1 MTNPPISLN
10 ASARTNEHDYLAW
23 IEQPLPDVQKNEVA
37 LDSGSLAKFKEI
49 VTFASQYWGG
59 LSALVMVA
67 VFIVALILLVTNDA
81 LYTWAREYVIRT
93 DAALSAG
100 AWLSFG
106 KRILAVLAV
115 LAVVGLAYQVLL
127 RYTKIGAERIHAW
140 GLSFLV
146 LLLATINVKLG
157 VEFIEWSG
165 VFWEDV
171 KNKNVVAF
179 IPGLLWFAKLAFAS
193 ILVSIYRIFFSQLLQ
208 IRWRTWLTEQF
219 SERYF
224 SQNRFYHLEQIHGQ
238 DNPDQRIAEDLN
250 RLTDMAISLFFG
262 FYLALLSVYEYSK
275 AMLKLSGDLDT
286 TIFGRAV
293 HIPDYMFWAVIF
305 YTLIGSFAIHFIGRR
320 LVKINVLRERYNAD
334 FRYHLIRAREY
345 AEGISFLQGDAHHLR
360 GARHFFTIIRANW
373 YHYMHRIKAL
383 GFSQTIYA
391 QLGIIFP
398 VIVAVPR
405 YFSGQITF
413 GAIMQVLRAFG
424 ELREALSWFIDNY
437 GTWAELRG
445 SSTRIF
451 NLNHDLNRVDQ
462 LHAQSGLQVAVNNV
476 GGVALTHATLSRPQI
491 TDNGAFTQKSQ
502 VLDLDW
508 QISQGERWLVTG
520 ASGSGKSTILRAI
533 AALWP
538 FGQGHIDVPSK
549 GKMLFLPQ
557 RPYMPIGSLREA
569 LSYPDA
575 PTRYNDAAYE
585 TALEMAQL
593 PQLKNR
599 LDEHNN
605 WAWLLSGG
613 EQQRLS
619 FARLFLQRPQYV
631 FLDEATSALDE
642 ANEKA
647 LYQTMLS
654 FLPDITLVSVSHHPQ
669 LTQFHQ
675 KRLHLEAQSA
685 DAAGGFKPIQSVI

>member
-1 MTNPPISLN
+1 MTTTKKIHNALN
-10 ASARTNEHDYLAW
+10 TDDELAW
-23 IEQPLPDVQKNEVA
+23 IEQPLPDVRQNETA
-37 LDSGSLAKFKEI
+37 LDSGSLAKFKDI
-49 VTFASQYWGG
+49 LRFASQYWGG
-59 LSALVMVA
+59 VGALLIAML
-67 VFIVALILLVTNDA
+67 LILVLILVVTNDA
-81 LYTWAREYVIRT
+81 LYNWVREYVIRT

-100 AWLSFG
+100 AWASFA
-106 KRILAVLAV
+106 KRIFAVLAV
-115 LAVVGLAYQVLL
+115 LAAGVVMYQGLL

-146 LLLATINVKLG
+146 LLLATINVKIG
-157 VEFIEWSG
+157 VELIEWSG

-171 KNKNVVAF
+171 KNKNVAAF
-179 IPGLLWFAKLAFAS
+179 IPGLVWFAKLAFAG
-193 ILVSIYRIFFSQLLQ
+193 ILVGVYRIFFSQLLQ

-224 SQNRFYHLEQIHGQ
+224 SHNRFYHLEQIHGQ

-250 RLTDMAISLFFG
+250 RLTDMAIGLFFG
-262 FYLALLSVYEYSK
+262 FYLASLSVYEYSK

-286 TIFGRAV
+286 TVFGHAI
-293 HIPDYMFWAVIF
+293 HIPDYMFWAVIV
-305 YTLIGSFAIHFIGRR
+305 YTLIGSVAIHFIGRR

-391 QLGIIFP
+391 QVGIIFP

-424 ELREALSWFIDNY
+424 ELRESLSWFIDNY
-437 GTWAELRG
+437 STWAELRG

-451 NLNHDLNRVDQ
+451 NLDKDLNRVDQ
-462 LHAQSGLQVAVNNV
+462 LHAQSNLHVAVNNV
-476 GGVALTHATLSRPQI
+476 GGVALTHATLARPQK
-491 TDNGAFTQKSQ
+491 TEDGRLSELPQ
-502 VLDLDW
+502 VVDLDW
-508 QISQGERWLVTG
+508 QITQGERWLVTG
-520 ASGSGKSTILRAI
+520 ASGSGKSTILRAV
-533 AALWP
+533 AHLWP

-557 RPYMPIGSLREA
+557 KPYMPIGSLREA

-575 PTRYNDAAYE
+575 PERFNDAAYE

-593 PQLKNR
+593 SHLAGR

-605 WAWLLSGG
+605 WSWLLSGG

-642 ANEKA
+642 TNEKN

-654 FLPDITLVSVSHHPQ
+654 FLPEITLVSVSHHPQ

-675 KRLHLEAQSA
+675 KRLHLEE
-685 DAAGGFKPIQSVI
+685 DVAGGFKPIQSVI

>member
-1 MTNPPISLN
+1 MTTTKKIHNALN
-10 ASARTNEHDYLAW
+10 TDDELAW
-23 IEQPLPDVQKNEVA
+23 IEQPLPDVRQNETA
-37 LDSGSLAKFKEI
+37 LDSGSLAKFKDI
-49 VTFASQYWGG
+49 LRFASQYWGG
-59 LSALVMVA
+59 VGALLIAML
-67 VFIVALILLVTNDA
+67 LILVLILVVTNDA
-81 LYTWAREYVIRT
+81 LYNWVREYVIRT

-100 AWLSFG
+100 AWASFA
-106 KRILAVLAV
+106 KRIFAVLAA
-115 LAVVGLAYQVLL
+115 LAAVGAVYYGLL

-146 LLLATINVKLG
+146 LLLATINVKIG
-157 VEFIEWSG
+157 VELIEWSG

-171 KNKNVVAF
+171 KNKNVAAF
-179 IPGLLWFAKLAFAS
+179 IPGLVWFAKLAFAG
-193 ILVSIYRIFFSQLLQ
+193 ILVGVYRIFFSQLLQ

-224 SQNRFYHLEQIHGQ
+224 SHNRFYHLEQIHGQ

-250 RLTDMAISLFFG
+250 RLTDMAIGLFFG
-262 FYLALLSVYEYSK
+262 FYLASLSVYEYSK

-286 TIFGRAV
+286 TVFGHAI
-293 HIPDYMFWAVIF
+293 HIPDYMFWAVIV
-305 YTLIGSFAIHFIGRR
+305 YTLIGSVAIHFIGRR

-391 QLGIIFP
+391 QVGIIFP

-424 ELREALSWFIDNY
+424 ELRESLSWFIDNY
-437 GTWAELRG
+437 STWAELRG

-451 NLNHDLNRVDQ
+451 NLDKDLNRVDQ
-462 LHAQSGLQVAVNNV
+462 LHAQSNLHVAVNNV
-476 GGVALTHATLSRPQI
+476 GGVALTHATLARPQK
-491 TDNGAFTQKSQ
+491 TEDGRLSELPQ
-502 VLDLDW
+502 VVDLDW
-508 QISQGERWLVTG
+508 QITQGERWLVTG
-520 ASGSGKSTILRAI
+520 ASGSGKSTILRAV
-533 AALWP
+533 AHLWP

-557 RPYMPIGSLREA
+557 KPYMPIGSLREA

-575 PTRYNDAAYE
+575 PERFNEAAYE

-593 PQLKNR
+593 SHLKTR

-605 WAWLLSGG
+605 WSWLLSGG

-642 ANEKA
+642 ENEKT
-647 LYQTMLS
+647 LYQTMLA
-654 FLPDITLVSVSHHPQ
+654 FLPDMTLVSVSHHPQ
-669 LTQFHQ
+669 LTQFHH
-675 KRLHLEAQSA
+675 KRLHLEQ
-685 DAAGGFKPIQSVI
+685 DGAGSFKPIQSVI

>member
-1 MTNPPISLN
+1 MTTTKKIHNALN
-10 ASARTNEHDYLAW
+10 TDDELAW
-23 IEQPLPDVQKNEVA
+23 IEQPLPDVRQNETA
-37 LDSGSLAKFKEI
+37 LDSGSLAKFKDI
-49 VTFASQYWGG
+49 LRFASQYWGG
-59 LSALVMVA
+59 VGALLIAML
-67 VFIVALILLVTNDA
+67 LILVLILVVTNDA
-81 LYTWAREYVIRT
+81 LYNWVREYVIRT

-100 AWLSFG
+100 AWASFA
-106 KRILAVLAV
+106 KRIFAVLAV
-115 LAVVGLAYQVLL
+115 LAAGVVMYQGLL

-146 LLLATINVKLG
+146 LLLATINVKIG
-157 VEFIEWSG
+157 VELIEWSG

-171 KNKNVVAF
+171 KNKNVAAF
-179 IPGLLWFAKLAFAS
+179 IPGLVWFAKLAFAG
-193 ILVSIYRIFFSQLLQ
+193 ILVGVYRIFFSQLLQ

-224 SQNRFYHLEQIHGQ
+224 SHNRFYHLEQIHGQ

-250 RLTDMAISLFFG
+250 RLTDMAIGLFFG
-262 FYLALLSVYEYSK
+262 FYLASLSVYEYSK

-286 TIFGRAV
+286 TVFGHAI
-293 HIPDYMFWAVIF
+293 HIPDYMFWAVIV
-305 YTLIGSFAIHFIGRR
+305 YTLIGSVAIHFIGRR

-391 QLGIIFP
+391 QVGIIFP

-424 ELREALSWFIDNY
+424 ELRESLSWFIDNY
-437 GTWAELRG
+437 STWAELRG

-451 NLNHDLNRVDQ
+451 NLDKDLNRVDQ
-462 LHAQSGLQVAVNNV
+462 LHAQSNLHVAVNNV
-476 GGVALTHATLSRPQI
+476 GGVALTHATLARPQK
-491 TDNGAFTQKSQ
+491 TEDGRLSELPQ
-502 VLDLDW
+502 VVDLDW
-508 QISQGERWLVTG
+508 QITQGERWLVTG
-520 ASGSGKSTILRAI
+520 ASGSGKSTILRAV
-533 AALWP
+533 AHLWP

-557 RPYMPIGSLREA
+557 KPYMPIGSLREA

-575 PTRYNDAAYE
+575 PERFNEAAYE

-593 PQLKNR
+593 SHLAGR

-605 WAWLLSGG
+605 WSWLLSGG

-642 ANEKA
+642 ENEKT
-647 LYQTMLS
+647 LYQTMLA
-654 FLPDITLVSVSHHPQ
+654 FLPDMTLVSVSHHPQ
-669 LTQFHQ
+669 LTQFHH
-675 KRLHLEAQSA
+675 KRLHLEQ
-685 DAAGGFKPIQSVI
+685 DGAGSFKPIQSVI

>member
-1 MTNPPISLN
+1 MTTTKKIHNALN
-10 ASARTNEHDYLAW
+10 TDDELAW
-23 IEQPLPDVQKNEVA
+23 IEQPLPDVRQNETA
-37 LDSGSLAKFKEI
+37 LDSGSLAKFKDI
-49 VTFASQYWGG
+49 LRFASQYWGG
-59 LSALVMVA
+59 VGALLIAML
-67 VFIVALILLVTNDA
+67 LILVLILVVTNDA
-81 LYTWAREYVIRT
+81 LYNWVREYVIRT

-100 AWLSFG
+100 AWASFA
-106 KRILAVLAV
+106 KRIFAVLAV
-115 LAVVGLAYQVLL
+115 LAAGGVMYQGLL

-146 LLLATINVKLG
+146 LLLATINVKIG
-157 VEFIEWSG
+157 VELIEWSG

-171 KNKNVVAF
+171 KNKNVAAF
-179 IPGLLWFAKLAFAS
+179 IPGLVWFAKLAFAG
-193 ILVSIYRIFFSQLLQ
+193 ILVGVYRIFFSQLLQ

-224 SQNRFYHLEQIHGQ
+224 SHNRFYHLEQIHGQ

-250 RLTDMAISLFFG
+250 RLTDMAIGLFFG
-262 FYLALLSVYEYSK
+262 FYLASLSVYEYSK

-286 TIFGRAV
+286 TVFGHAI
-293 HIPDYMFWAVIF
+293 HIPDYMFWAVIV
-305 YTLIGSFAIHFIGRR
+305 YTLIGSVAIHFIGRR

-391 QLGIIFP
+391 QVGIIFP

-424 ELREALSWFIDNY
+424 ELRESLSWFIDNY
-437 GTWAELRG
+437 STWAELRG

-451 NLNHDLNRVDQ
+451 NLDKDLNRVDQ
-462 LHAQSGLQVAVNNV
+462 LHAQSNLHVAVNNV
-476 GGVALTHATLSRPQI
+476 GGVALTHATLARPQK
-491 TDNGAFTQKSQ
+491 TEDGRLSELPQ
-502 VLDLDW
+502 VVDLDW
-508 QISQGERWLVTG
+508 QITQGERWLVTG
-520 ASGSGKSTILRAI
+520 ASGSGKSTILRAV
-533 AALWP
+533 AHLWP

-557 RPYMPIGSLREA
+557 KPYMPIGSLREA

-575 PTRYNDAAYE
+575 PERFNEAAYE

-593 PQLKNR
+593 SHLKTR

-605 WAWLLSGG
+605 WSWLLSGG

-642 ANEKA
+642 ENEKT
-647 LYQTMLS
+647 LYQTMLA
-654 FLPDITLVSVSHHPQ
+654 FLPDMTLVSVSHHPQ
-669 LTQFHQ
+669 LTQFHH
-675 KRLHLEAQSA
+675 KRLHLEQ
-685 DAAGGFKPIQSVI
+685 DGAGSFKPIQSVI

>member
-1 MTNPPISLN
+1 MTTTKKIHNALN
-10 ASARTNEHDYLAW
+10 TDDELAW
-23 IEQPLPDVQKNEVA
+23 IEQPLPDVRQNETA
-37 LDSGSLAKFKEI
+37 LDSGSLAKFKDI
-49 VTFASQYWGG
+49 LRFASQYWGG
-59 LSALVMVA
+59 VGALLIAML
-67 VFIVALILLVTNDA
+67 LILVLILVVTNDA
-81 LYTWAREYVIRT
+81 LYNWVREYVIRT

-100 AWLSFG
+100 AWASFA
-106 KRILAVLAV
+106 KRIFAVLAA
-115 LAVVGLAYQVLL
+115 LAAIGAVYYGLL

-146 LLLATINVKLG
+146 LLLATINVKIG
-157 VEFIEWSG
+157 VELIEWSG

-171 KNKNVVAF
+171 KNKNVAAF
-179 IPGLLWFAKLAFAS
+179 IPGLFWFAKLAFAG
-193 ILVSIYRIFFSQLLQ
+193 ILVGVYRIFFSQLLQ

-224 SQNRFYHLEQIHGQ
+224 SHNRFYHLEQIHGQ

-250 RLTDMAISLFFG
+250 RLTDMAIGLFFG
-262 FYLALLSVYEYSK
+262 FYLASLSVYEYSK

-286 TIFGRAV
+286 TVFGHAI
-293 HIPDYMFWAVIF
+293 HIPDYMFWAVIV
-305 YTLIGSFAIHFIGRR
+305 YTLIGSVAIHFIGRR

-391 QLGIIFP
+391 QVGIIFP

-424 ELREALSWFIDNY
+424 ELRESLSWFIDNY
-437 GTWAELRG
+437 STWAELRG

-451 NLNHDLNRVDQ
+451 NLDKDLNRVDQ
-462 LHAQSGLQVAVNNV
+462 LHAQSNLHVAVNNV
-476 GGVALTHATLSRPQI
+476 GGVALTHATLARPQK
-491 TDNGAFTQKSQ
+491 TEDGRLSELPQ
-502 VLDLDW
+502 VVDLDW
-508 QISQGERWLVTG
+508 QITQGERWLVTG
-520 ASGSGKSTILRAI
+520 ASGSGKSTILRAV
-533 AALWP
+533 AHLWP

-557 RPYMPIGSLREA
+557 KPYMPIGSLREA

-575 PTRYNDAAYE
+575 PERFNEAAYE

-593 PQLKNR
+593 SHLKTR

-605 WAWLLSGG
+605 WSWLLSGG

-642 ANEKA
+642 ENEKT
-647 LYQTMLS
+647 LYQTMLA
-654 FLPDITLVSVSHHPQ
+654 FLPDMTLVSVSHHPQ
-669 LTQFHQ
+669 LTQFHH
-675 KRLHLEAQSA
+675 KRLHLEQ
-685 DAAGGFKPIQSVI
+685 DGAGSFKPIQSVI

>member
-1 MTNPPISLN
+1 MTTTKKTHSALN
-10 ASARTNEHDYLAW
+10 TDDELAW
-23 IEQPLPDVQKNEVA
+23 IEQPLPDVRQNETA
-37 LDSGSLAKFKEI
+37 LDSGSLAKFKDI
-49 VTFASQYWGG
+49 LRFASQYWGG
-59 LSALVMVA
+59 VGALLIAML
-67 VFIVALILLVTNDA
+67 LILVLILVVTNDA
-81 LYTWAREYVIRT
+81 LYNWVREYVIRT

-100 AWLSFG
+100 AWASFA
-106 KRILAVLAV
+106 KRIFAVLAA
-115 LAVVGLAYQVLL
+115 LAAIGAVYYGLL

-146 LLLATINVKLG
+146 LLLATINVKIG
-157 VEFIEWSG
+157 VELIEWSG

-171 KNKNVVAF
+171 KNKNVAAF
-179 IPGLLWFAKLAFAS
+179 IPGLVWFAKLAFAG
-193 ILVSIYRIFFSQLLQ
+193 ILVGVYRIFFSQLLQ

-224 SQNRFYHLEQIHGQ
+224 SHNRFYHLEQIHGQ

-250 RLTDMAISLFFG
+250 RLTDMAIGLFFG
-262 FYLALLSVYEYSK
+262 FYLASLSVYEYSK

-286 TIFGRAV
+286 TVFGHAI
-293 HIPDYMFWAVIF
+293 HIPDYMFWAVIV
-305 YTLIGSFAIHFIGRR
+305 YTLIGSVAIHFIGRR

-391 QLGIIFP
+391 QVGIIFP

-424 ELREALSWFIDNY
+424 ELRESLSWFIDNY
-437 GTWAELRG
+437 STWAELRG

-451 NLNHDLNRVDQ
+451 NLDKDLNRVDQ
-462 LHAQSGLQVAVNNV
+462 LHAQSNLHVAVNNV
-476 GGVALTHATLSRPQI
+476 GGVALTHATLARPQK
-491 TDNGAFTQKSQ
+491 TEDGRLSELPQ
-502 VLDLDW
+502 VVDLDW
-508 QISQGERWLVTG
+508 QITQGERWLVTG
-520 ASGSGKSTILRAI
+520 ASGSGKSTILRAV
-533 AALWP
+533 AHLWP

-557 RPYMPIGSLREA
+557 KPYMPIGSLREA

-575 PTRYNDAAYE
+575 PERFNDAAYE

-593 PQLKNR
+593 SHLAGR

-605 WAWLLSGG
+605 WSWLLSGG

-642 ANEKA
+642 ENEKT
-647 LYQTMLS
+647 LYQTMLA
-654 FLPDITLVSVSHHPQ
+654 FLPDMTLVSVSHHPQ
-669 LTQFHQ
+669 LTQFHH
-675 KRLHLEAQSA
+675 KRLHLEQ
-685 DAAGGFKPIQSVI
+685 DGAGSFKPIQSVI

>member
-1 MTNPPISLN
+1 MTTTKKIHNALN
-10 ASARTNEHDYLAW
+10 TDDELAW
-23 IEQPLPDVQKNEVA
+23 IEQPLPDVRQNETA
-37 LDSGSLAKFKEI
+37 LDSGSLAKFKDI
-49 VTFASQYWGG
+49 LRFASQYWGG
-59 LSALVMVA
+59 VGALLIAML
-67 VFIVALILLVTNDA
+67 LILVLILVVTNDA
-81 LYTWAREYVIRT
+81 LYNWVREYVIRT

-100 AWLSFG
+100 AWASFA
-106 KRILAVLAV
+106 KRIFAVLAV
-115 LAVVGLAYQVLL
+115 LAAGVVMYQGLL

-146 LLLATINVKLG
+146 LLLATINVKIG
-157 VEFIEWSG
+157 VELIEWSG

-171 KNKNVVAF
+171 KNKNVAAF
-179 IPGLLWFAKLAFAS
+179 IPGLVWFAKLAFAG
-193 ILVSIYRIFFSQLLQ
+193 ILVGVYRIFFSQLLQ

-224 SQNRFYHLEQIHGQ
+224 SHNRFYHLEQIHGQ

-250 RLTDMAISLFFG
+250 RLTDMAIGLFFG
-262 FYLALLSVYEYSK
+262 FYLASLSVYEYSK
-275 AMLKLSGDLDT
+275 AMLKLYGDLDT
-286 TIFGRAV
+286 TVFGHAI
-293 HIPDYMFWAVIF
+293 HIPDYMFWAVIV
-305 YTLIGSFAIHFIGRR
+305 YTLIGSVAIHFIGRR

-391 QLGIIFP
+391 QVGIIFP

-424 ELREALSWFIDNY
+424 ELRESLSWFIDNY
-437 GTWAELRG
+437 STWAELRG

-451 NLNHDLNRVDQ
+451 NLDKDLNRVDQ
-462 LHAQSGLQVAVNNV
+462 LHAQSNLHVAVNNV
-476 GGVALTHATLSRPQI
+476 GGVALTHATLARPQK
-491 TDNGAFTQKSQ
+491 TEDGRLSELPQ
-502 VLDLDW
+502 VVDLDW
-508 QISQGERWLVTG
+508 QITQGERWLVTG
-520 ASGSGKSTILRAI
+520 ASGSGKSTILRAV
-533 AALWP
+533 AHLWP

-557 RPYMPIGSLREA
+557 KPYMPIGSLREA

-575 PTRYNDAAYE
+575 PERFNEAAYE

-593 PQLKNR
+593 SHLKTR

-605 WAWLLSGG
+605 WSWLLSGG

-642 ANEKA
+642 ENEKT
-647 LYQTMLS
+647 LYQTMLA
-654 FLPDITLVSVSHHPQ
+654 FLPDMTLVSVSHHPQ
-669 LTQFHQ
+669 LTQFHH
-675 KRLHLEAQSA
+675 KRLHLEQ
-685 DAAGGFKPIQSVI
+685 DGAGSFKPIQSVI

>member
-1 MTNPPISLN
+1 MTTTKKIHNALN
-10 ASARTNEHDYLAW
+10 TDDELAW
-23 IEQPLPDVQKNEVA
+23 IEQPLPDVRQNETA
-37 LDSGSLAKFKEI
+37 LDSGSLAKFKDI
-49 VTFASQYWGG
+49 LRFASQYWGG
-59 LSALVMVA
+59 VGALLIAML
-67 VFIVALILLVTNDA
+67 LILVLILVVTNDA
-81 LYTWAREYVIRT
+81 LYNWVREYVIRT

-100 AWLSFG
+100 AWASFA
-106 KRILAVLAV
+106 KRIFAVLAV
-115 LAVVGLAYQVLL
+115 LAAGVVMYQGLL

-146 LLLATINVKLG
+146 LLLATINVKIG
-157 VEFIEWSG
+157 VELIEWSG

-171 KNKNVVAF
+171 KNKNVAAF
-179 IPGLLWFAKLAFAS
+179 IPGLVWFAKLAFAG
-193 ILVSIYRIFFSQLLQ
+193 ILVGVYRIFFSQLLQ

-224 SQNRFYHLEQIHGQ
+224 SHNRFYHLEQIHGQ

-250 RLTDMAISLFFG
+250 RLTDMAIGLFFG
-262 FYLALLSVYEYSK
+262 FYLASLSVYEYSK

-286 TIFGRAV
+286 TVFGHAI
-293 HIPDYMFWAVIF
+293 HIPDYMFWAVIV
-305 YTLIGSFAIHFIGRR
+305 YTLIGSVAIHFIGRR

-391 QLGIIFP
+391 QVGIIFP

-424 ELREALSWFIDNY
+424 ELRESLSWFIDNY
-437 GTWAELRG
+437 STWAELRG

-451 NLNHDLNRVDQ
+451 NLDKDLNRVDQ
-462 LHAQSGLQVAVNNV
+462 LHAQSNLHVAVNNV
-476 GGVALTHATLSRPQI
+476 GGVALSHATLARPQK
-491 TDNGAFTQKSQ
+491 TEDGRLSELPQ
-502 VLDLDW
+502 VVDLDW
-508 QISQGERWLVTG
+508 QITQGERWLVTG
-520 ASGSGKSTILRAI
+520 ASGSGKSTILRAV
-533 AALWP
+533 AHLWP

-557 RPYMPIGSLREA
+557 KPYMPIGSLREA

-575 PTRYNDAAYE
+575 PERFNEAAYE

-593 PQLKNR
+593 SHLKTR

-605 WAWLLSGG
+605 WSWLLSGG

-642 ANEKA
+642 ENEKT
-647 LYQTMLS
+647 LYQTMLA
-654 FLPDITLVSVSHHPQ
+654 FLPDMTLVSVSHHPQ
-669 LTQFHQ
+669 LTQFHH
-675 KRLHLEAQSA
+675 KRLHLEQ
-685 DAAGGFKPIQSVI
+685 DGAGSFKPIQSVI

>member
-1 MTNPPISLN
+1 MTTNSIPPTSSKN
-10 ASARTNEHDYLAW
+10 YEHDHLAW
-23 IEQPLPDVQKNEVA
+23 IDQPLPDVRQNEVA
-37 LDSGSLAKFKEI
+37 LDSGSLAKFKDI
-49 VTFASQYWGG
+49 ITFASQYWGG
-59 LSALVMVA
+59 LAAVVVAA
-67 VFIVALILLVTNDA
+67 VFIIALILVVTNDGV
-81 LYTWAREYVIRT
+81 YNWARAYVIAT

-100 AWLSFG
+100 AWGSFA
-106 KRILAVLAV
+106 KRIFAVFAVLAV
-115 LAVVGLAYQVLL
+115 AGAVYYGLL
-127 RYTKIGAERIHAW
+127 RDTKIGAERIHAW

-146 LLLATINVKLG
+146 LLLATINVKIG
-157 VEFIEWSG
+157 VELIEWSG

-171 KNKNVVAF
+171 KNKNVAAF
-179 IPGLLWFAKLAFAS
+179 IPGLIWFAKLAFTS
-193 ILVSIYRIFFSQLLQ
+193 ILVSVYRIFFSQLLQ

-250 RLTDMAISLFFG
+250 RLTDMAIGLFFG

-286 TIFGRAV
+286 TVLGHAI
-293 HIPDYMFWAVIF
+293 HIPDYMFWTVVF
-305 YTLIGSFAIHFIGRR
+305 YTIIGSVAIHFIGRR

-391 QLGIIFP
+391 QIGIIFP

-405 YFSGQITF
+405 YFAGQITF

-424 ELREALSWFIDNY
+424 ELRDALSWFIDNY
-437 GTWAELRG
+437 STWAELRG

-451 NLNHDLNRVDQ
+451 NLDHDLARVDQ
-462 LHAQSGLQVAVNNV
+462 LHAQSNLHVAVNNV
-476 GGVALTHATLSRPQI
+476 GGVALTHATLARPQKL
-491 TDNGAFTQKSQ
+491 DNGTITQQPQ
-502 VLDLDW
+502 VVDLDW
-508 QISQGERWLVTG
+508 QITQGERWLVTG

-575 PTRYNDAAYE
+575 PDRFNDAAYE

-642 ANEKA
+642 TNEKN

-675 KRLHLEAQSA
+675 KRLHLEE
-685 DAAGGFKPIQSVI
+685 DVAGGFKPIQSVI

>member
-1 MTNPPISLN
+1 MNTDG
-10 ASARTNEHDYLAW
+10 ELAW
-23 IEQPLPDVQKNEVA
+23 IEQPLPDVRQNETA
-37 LDSGSLAKFKEI
+37 LDSGSLAKFKDI
-49 VTFASQYWGG
+49 LRFASQYWGG
-59 LSALVMVA
+59 VGALLIAML
-67 VFIVALILLVTNDA
+67 LILVLILVVTNDA
-81 LYTWAREYVIRT
+81 LYNWVREYVIRT

-100 AWLSFG
+100 AWASFA
-106 KRILAVLAV
+106 KRIFAVLAV
-115 LAVVGLAYQVLL
+115 LAAGVVMYQGLL

-146 LLLATINVKLG
+146 LLLATINVKIG
-157 VEFIEWSG
+157 VELIEWSG

-171 KNKNVVAF
+171 KNKNVAAF
-179 IPGLLWFAKLAFAS
+179 IPGLVWFAKLAFAG
-193 ILVSIYRIFFSQLLQ
+193 ILVGVYRIFFSQLLQ

-224 SQNRFYHLEQIHGQ
+224 SHNRFYHLEQIHGQ

-250 RLTDMAISLFFG
+250 RLTDMAIGLFFG
-262 FYLALLSVYEYSK
+262 FYLASLSVYEYSK

-286 TIFGRAV
+286 TVFGHAI
-293 HIPDYMFWAVIF
+293 HIPDYMFWAVIV
-305 YTLIGSFAIHFIGRR
+305 YTLIGSVAIHFIGRR

-391 QLGIIFP
+391 QVGIIFP

-424 ELREALSWFIDNY
+424 ELRESLSWFIDNY
-437 GTWAELRG
+437 STWAELRG

-451 NLNHDLNRVDQ
+451 NLDKDLNRVDQ
-462 LHAQSGLQVAVNNV
+462 LHAQSNLHVAVNNV
-476 GGVALTHATLSRPQI
+476 CGVALTHATLARPQK
-491 TDNGAFTQKSQ
+491 TEDGRLSELPQ
-502 VLDLDW
+502 VVDLDW
-508 QISQGERWLVTG
+508 QITQGERWLVTG
-520 ASGSGKSTILRAI
+520 ASGSGKSTILRAV
-533 AALWP
+533 AHLWP

-557 RPYMPIGSLREA
+557 KPYMPIGSLREA

-575 PTRYNDAAYE
+575 PERFNEAAYE

-593 PQLKNR
+593 SHLKTR

-605 WAWLLSGG
+605 WSWLLSGG

-642 ANEKA
+642 ENEKT
-647 LYQTMLS
+647 LYQTMLA
-654 FLPDITLVSVSHHPQ
+654 FLPDMTLVSVSHHPQ
-669 LTQFHQ
+669 LTQFHH
-675 KRLHLEAQSA
+675 KRLHLEQ
-685 DAAGGFKPIQSVI
+685 DGAGSFKPIQSVI

>member
-1 MTNPPISLN
+1 MTTTKKIHNALN
-10 ASARTNEHDYLAW
+10 TDDELAW
-23 IEQPLPDVQKNEVA
+23 IEQPLPDVRQNETA
-37 LDSGSLAKFKEI
+37 LDSASLAKFKDI
-49 VTFASQYWGG
+49 VRFASQYWGG
-59 LSALVMVA
+59 VGALLIA
-67 VFIVALILLVTNDA
+67 TLLILALILLVTNDA
-81 LYTWAREYVIRT
+81 VYNWARTYVIAT

-100 AWLSFG
+100 AWGSFA
-106 KRILAVLAV
+106 KRIFAVLAA
-115 LAVVGLAYQVLL
+115 LAAIGAVYYGLL

-146 LLLATINVKLG
+146 LLLATINVKIG
-157 VEFIEWSG
+157 VELIEWSG

-171 KNKNVVAF
+171 KNKNVAAF
-179 IPGLLWFAKLAFAS
+179 IPGLIWFAKLAFAG
-193 ILVSIYRIFFSQLLQ
+193 ILVGVYRIFFSQLLQ

-250 RLTDMAISLFFG
+250 RLTDMAIGLFFG
-262 FYLALLSVYEYSK
+262 FYLASLSVYEYSK

-286 TIFGRAV
+286 TVFGHAI
-293 HIPDYMFWAVIF
+293 HIPDYMFWAVIV
-305 YTLIGSFAIHFIGRR
+305 YTIIGSVAIHFIGRR

-373 YHYMHRIKAL
+373 YHYMYRIKAL
-383 GFSQTIYA
+383 GFSQNIYG
-391 QLGIIFP
+391 QIGIIFP

-437 GTWAELRG
+437 STWAELRG

-451 NLNHDLNRVDQ
+451 NLDKDLNRVDQ
-462 LHAQSGLQVAVNNV
+462 LHAQSNLHVAVNNV
-476 GGVALTHATLSRPQI
+476 GGVALTHATLARPQK
-491 TDNGAFTQKSQ
+491 TEDGRLSELPQ
-502 VLDLDW
+502 VVDLDW
-508 QISQGERWLVTG
+508 QITQGERWLVTG
-520 ASGSGKSTILRAI
+520 ASGSGKSTILRAV
-533 AALWP
+533 AHLWP

-557 RPYMPIGSLREA
+557 KPYMPIGSLREA

-575 PTRYNDAAYE
+575 PERFNDAAYE

-593 PQLKNR
+593 SHLAGR

-605 WAWLLSGG
+605 WSWLLSGG

-642 ANEKA
+642 ENEKT
-647 LYQTMLS
+647 LYQTMLA
-654 FLPDITLVSVSHHPQ
+654 FLPDMTLVSVSHHPQ
-669 LTQFHQ
+669 LTQFHH
-675 KRLHLEAQSA
+675 KRLHLEQ
-685 DAAGGFKPIQSVI
+685 DGAGSFKPIQSVI

>member
-1 MTNPPISLN
+1 MTTTKKIHNALN
-10 ASARTNEHDYLAW
+10 TDDELAW
-23 IEQPLPDVQKNEVA
+23 IEQPLPDVRQNETA
-37 LDSGSLAKFKEI
+37 LDSGSLAKFKDI
-49 VTFASQYWGG
+49 LRFASQYWGG
-59 LSALVMVA
+59 VGALLIAML
-67 VFIVALILLVTNDA
+67 LILVLILVVTNDA
-81 LYTWAREYVIRT
+81 LYNWVREYVIRT

-100 AWLSFG
+100 AWASFA
-106 KRILAVLAV
+106 KRIFAVLAV
-115 LAVVGLAYQVLL
+115 LAAGVVMYQGLL

-146 LLLATINVKLG
+146 LLLATINVKIG
-157 VEFIEWSG
+157 VELIEWSG

-171 KNKNVVAF
+171 KNKNVAAF
-179 IPGLLWFAKLAFAS
+179 IPGLVWFAKLAFAG
-193 ILVSIYRIFFSQLLQ
+193 ILVGVYRIFFSQLLQ

-224 SQNRFYHLEQIHGQ
+224 SHNRFYHLEQIHGQ

-250 RLTDMAISLFFG
+250 RLTDMAIGLFFG
-262 FYLALLSVYEYSK
+262 FYLASLSVYEYSK

-286 TIFGRAV
+286 TVFGHAI
-293 HIPDYMFWAVIF
+293 HIPDYMFWAVIV
-305 YTLIGSFAIHFIGRR
+305 YTLIGSVAIHFIGRR

-391 QLGIIFP
+391 QVGIIFP

-424 ELREALSWFIDNY
+424 ELRESLSWFIDNY
-437 GTWAELRG
+437 STWAELRG

-451 NLNHDLNRVDQ
+451 NLDKDLNRVDQ
-462 LHAQSGLQVAVNNV
+462 LHAQSNLHVAVNNV
-476 GGVALTHATLSRPQI
+476 GGVALTHATLARPQK
-491 TDNGAFTQKSQ
+491 TEDGRLSELPQ
-502 VLDLDW
+502 VVDLDW
-508 QISQGERWLVTG
+508 QITQGERWLVTG
-520 ASGSGKSTILRAI
+520 ASGSGKSTILRAV
-533 AALWP
+533 AHLWP

-557 RPYMPIGSLREA
+557 KPYMPIGSLREA

-575 PTRYNDAAYE
+575 PERFNDAAYE

-593 PQLKNR
+593 SHLKTR

-605 WAWLLSGG
+605 WSWLLSGG

-642 ANEKA
+642 ENEKT
-647 LYQTMLS
+647 LYQTMLA
-654 FLPDITLVSVSHHPQ
+654 FLPDMTLVSVSHHPQ
-669 LTQFHQ
+669 LTQFHH
-675 KRLHLEAQSA
+675 KRLHLEQ
-685 DAAGGFKPIQSVI
+685 DGAGSFKPIQSVI

>member
-1 MTNPPISLN
+1 MTTTKKIHNALN
-10 ASARTNEHDYLAW
+10 TDDELAW
-23 IEQPLPDVQKNEVA
+23 IEQPLPDVRQNETA
-37 LDSGSLAKFKEI
+37 LDSGSLAKFKDI
-49 VTFASQYWGG
+49 LRFASQYWGG
-59 LSALVMVA
+59 VGALLIAML
-67 VFIVALILLVTNDA
+67 LILVLILVVTNDA
-81 LYTWAREYVIRT
+81 LYNWVREYVIRT

-100 AWLSFG
+100 AWASFA
-106 KRILAVLAV
+106 KRIFAVLAV
-115 LAVVGLAYQVLL
+115 LAAGVVMYQGLL

-146 LLLATINVKLG
+146 LLLATINVKIG
-157 VEFIEWSG
+157 VELIEWSG

-171 KNKNVVAF
+171 KNKNVAAF
-179 IPGLLWFAKLAFAS
+179 IPGLVWFAKLAFAG
-193 ILVSIYRIFFSQLLQ
+193 ILVGVYRIFFSQLLQ

-224 SQNRFYHLEQIHGQ
+224 SHNRFYHLEQIHGQ

-250 RLTDMAISLFFG
+250 RLTDMAIGLFFG
-262 FYLALLSVYEYSK
+262 FYLASLSVYEYSK

-286 TIFGRAV
+286 TVFGHAI
-293 HIPDYMFWAVIF
+293 HIPDYMFWAVIV
-305 YTLIGSFAIHFIGRR
+305 YTLFGSVAIHFIGRR

-391 QLGIIFP
+391 QVGIIFP

-424 ELREALSWFIDNY
+424 ELRESLSWFIDNY
-437 GTWAELRG
+437 STWAELRG

-451 NLNHDLNRVDQ
+451 NLDKDLNRVDQ
-462 LHAQSGLQVAVNNV
+462 LHAQSNLHVAVNNV
-476 GGVALTHATLSRPQI
+476 GGVALTHATLARPQK
-491 TDNGAFTQKSQ
+491 TEDGRLSELPQ
-502 VLDLDW
+502 VVDLDW
-508 QISQGERWLVTG
+508 QITQGERWLVTG
-520 ASGSGKSTILRAI
+520 ASGSGKSTILRAV
-533 AALWP
+533 AHLWP

-557 RPYMPIGSLREA
+557 KPYMPIGSLREA

-575 PTRYNDAAYE
+575 PERFNEAAYE

-593 PQLKNR
+593 SHLKTR

-605 WAWLLSGG
+605 WSWLLSGG

-642 ANEKA
+642 ENEKT
-647 LYQTMLS
+647 LYQTMLA
-654 FLPDITLVSVSHHPQ
+654 FLPDMTLVSVSHHPQ
-669 LTQFHQ
+669 LTQFHH
-675 KRLHLEAQSA
+675 KRLHLEQ
-685 DAAGGFKPIQSVI
+685 DGAGSFKPIQSVI

>member
-1 MTNPPISLN
+1 MTTTKKIHNALN
-10 ASARTNEHDYLAW
+10 TDDELAW
-23 IEQPLPDVQKNEVA
+23 IEQPLPDVRQNETA
-37 LDSGSLAKFKEI
+37 LDSGSLAKFKDI
-49 VTFASQYWGG
+49 LRFASQYWGG
-59 LSALVMVA
+59 VGALLIAML
-67 VFIVALILLVTNDA
+67 LILVLILVVTNDA
-81 LYTWAREYVIRT
+81 LYNWVREYVIRT

-100 AWLSFG
+100 AWASFA
-106 KRILAVLAV
+106 KRIFAVLAV
-115 LAVVGLAYQVLL
+115 LAAGVVMYQGLL

-146 LLLATINVKLG
+146 LLLATINVKIG
-157 VEFIEWSG
+157 VELIEWSG

-171 KNKNVVAF
+171 KNKNVAAF
-179 IPGLLWFAKLAFAS
+179 IPGLVWFAKLAFAG
-193 ILVSIYRIFFSQLLQ
+193 ILVGVYRIFFSQLLQ

-224 SQNRFYHLEQIHGQ
+224 SHNRFYHLEQIHGQ

-250 RLTDMAISLFFG
+250 RLTDMAIGLFFG
-262 FYLALLSVYEYSK
+262 FYLASLSVYEYSK

-286 TIFGRAV
+286 TVFGHAI
-293 HIPDYMFWAVIF
+293 HIPDYMFWAVIV
-305 YTLIGSFAIHFIGRR
+305 YTLIGSVAIHFIGRR

-383 GFSQTIYA
+383 GFSQNIYG
-391 QLGIIFP
+391 QIGIIFP

-424 ELREALSWFIDNY
+424 ELRESLSWFIDNY
-437 GTWAELRG
+437 STWAELRG

-451 NLNHDLNRVDQ
+451 NLDKDLNRVDQ
-462 LHAQSGLQVAVNNV
+462 LHAQSNLHVAVNNV
-476 GGVALTHATLSRPQI
+476 GGVALTHATLARPQK
-491 TDNGAFTQKSQ
+491 TEDGRLSELPQ
-502 VLDLDW
+502 VVDLDW
-508 QISQGERWLVTG
+508 QITQGERWLVTG
-520 ASGSGKSTILRAI
+520 ASGSGKSTILRAV
-533 AALWP
+533 AHLWP

-557 RPYMPIGSLREA
+557 KPYMPIGSLREA

-575 PTRYNDAAYE
+575 PERFNEAAYE

-593 PQLKNR
+593 SHLKTR

-605 WAWLLSGG
+605 WSWLLSGG

-642 ANEKA
+642 ENEKT
-647 LYQTMLS
+647 LYQTMLA
-654 FLPDITLVSVSHHPQ
+654 FLPDMTLVSVSHHPQ
-669 LTQFHQ
+669 LTQFHH
-675 KRLHLEAQSA
+675 KRLHLEQ
-685 DAAGGFKPIQSVI
+685 DGAGSFKPIQSVI

>member
-1 MTNPPISLN
+1 MTTTKKIHNALN
-10 ASARTNEHDYLAW
+10 TDDELAW
-23 IEQPLPDVQKNEVA
+23 IEQPLPDVRQNETA
-37 LDSGSLAKFKEI
+37 LDSGSLAKFKDI
-49 VTFASQYWGG
+49 LRFASQYWGG
-59 LSALVMVA
+59 VGALLIAML
-67 VFIVALILLVTNDA
+67 LILVLILVVTNDA
-81 LYTWAREYVIRT
+81 LYNWVREYVIRT

-100 AWLSFG
+100 AWASFA
-106 KRILAVLAV
+106 KRIFAVLAV
-115 LAVVGLAYQVLL
+115 LAAGVVMYQGLL

-146 LLLATINVKLG
+146 LLLATINVKIG
-157 VEFIEWSG
+157 VELIEWSG

-171 KNKNVVAF
+171 KNKNVAAF
-179 IPGLLWFAKLAFAS
+179 IPGLIWFAKLAFAG
-193 ILVSIYRIFFSQLLQ
+193 ILVGVYRIFFSQLLQ

-250 RLTDMAISLFFG
+250 RLTDMAIGLFFG
-262 FYLALLSVYEYSK
+262 FYLASLSVYEYSK

-286 TIFGRAV
+286 TVFGHAI
-293 HIPDYMFWAVIF
+293 HIPDYMFWAVIV
-305 YTLIGSFAIHFIGRR
+305 YTLIGSVAIHFIGRR

-391 QLGIIFP
+391 QVGIIFP

-424 ELREALSWFIDNY
+424 ELRESLSWFIDNY
-437 GTWAELRG
+437 STWAELRG

-451 NLNHDLNRVDQ
+451 NLDKDLNRVDQ
-462 LHAQSGLQVAVNNV
+462 LHAQSNLHVAVNNV
-476 GGVALTHATLSRPQI
+476 GGVALTHATLARPQK
-491 TDNGAFTQKSQ
+491 TEDGRLSELPQ
-502 VLDLDW
+502 VVDLDW
-508 QISQGERWLVTG
+508 QITQGERWLVTG
-520 ASGSGKSTILRAI
+520 ASGSGKSTILRAV
-533 AALWP
+533 AHLWP

-557 RPYMPIGSLREA
+557 KPYMPIGSLREA

-575 PTRYNDAAYE
+575 PERFNDAAYE

-593 PQLKNR
+593 SHLAGR

-605 WAWLLSGG
+605 WSWLLSGG

-642 ANEKA
+642 ENEKT
-647 LYQTMLS
+647 LYQTMLA
-654 FLPDITLVSVSHHPQ
+654 FLPDMTLVSVSHHPQ
-669 LTQFHQ
+669 LTQFHH
-675 KRLHLEAQSA
+675 KRLHLEQ
-685 DAAGGFKPIQSVI
+685 DGAGSFKPIQSVI

>member
-1 MTNPPISLN
+1 MTTTKKIHNALN
-10 ASARTNEHDYLAW
+10 TDDELAW
-23 IEQPLPDVQKNEVA
+23 IEQPLPDVRQNETA
-37 LDSGSLAKFKEI
+37 LDSGSLAKFKDI
-49 VTFASQYWGG
+49 LRFASQYWGG
-59 LSALVMVA
+59 VGALLIAML
-67 VFIVALILLVTNDA
+67 LILVLILVVTNDA
-81 LYTWAREYVIRT
+81 LYNWVREYVIRT

-100 AWLSFG
+100 AWASFA
-106 KRILAVLAV
+106 KRIFAVLAV
-115 LAVVGLAYQVLL
+115 LAAGVVMYQGLL

-146 LLLATINVKLG
+146 LLLATINVKIG
-157 VEFIEWSG
+157 VELIEWSG

-171 KNKNVVAF
+171 KNKNVAAF
-179 IPGLLWFAKLAFAS
+179 IPGLVWFAKLAFAG
-193 ILVSIYRIFFSQLLQ
+193 ILVGVYRIFFSQLLQ

-224 SQNRFYHLEQIHGQ
+224 SHNRFYHLEQIHGQ

-250 RLTDMAISLFFG
+250 RLTDMAIGLFFG
-262 FYLALLSVYEYSK
+262 FYLASLSVYEYSK

-286 TIFGRAV
+286 TVFGNAI
-293 HIPDYMFWAVIF
+293 HIPDYMFWAVIV
-305 YTLIGSFAIHFIGRR
+305 YTLIGSVAIHFIGRR

-391 QLGIIFP
+391 QVGIIFP

-424 ELREALSWFIDNY
+424 ELRESLSWFIDNY
-437 GTWAELRG
+437 STWAELRG

-451 NLNHDLNRVDQ
+451 NLDKDLNRVDQ
-462 LHAQSGLQVAVNNV
+462 LHAQSNLHVAVNNV
-476 GGVALTHATLSRPQI
+476 GGVALTHATLARPQK
-491 TDNGAFTQKSQ
+491 TEDGRLSELPQ
-502 VLDLDW
+502 VVDLDW
-508 QISQGERWLVTG
+508 QITQGERWLVTG
-520 ASGSGKSTILRAI
+520 ASGSGKSTILRAV
-533 AALWP
+533 AHLWP

-557 RPYMPIGSLREA
+557 KPYMPIGSLREA

-575 PTRYNDAAYE
+575 PERFNEAAYE

-593 PQLKNR
+593 SHLKTR

-605 WAWLLSGG
+605 WSWLLSGG

-642 ANEKA
+642 ENEKT
-647 LYQTMLS
+647 LYQTMLA
-654 FLPDITLVSVSHHPQ
+654 FLPDMTLVSVSHHPQ
-669 LTQFHQ
+669 LTQFHH
-675 KRLHLEAQSA
+675 KRLHLEQ
-685 DAAGGFKPIQSVI
+685 DGAGSFKPIQSVI

>member
-1 MTNPPISLN
+1 MTTTKKIHNALN
-10 ASARTNEHDYLAW
+10 TDDELAW
-23 IEQPLPDVQKNEVA
+23 IEQPLPDVRQNETA
-37 LDSGSLAKFKEI
+37 LDSGSLAKFKDI
-49 VTFASQYWGG
+49 LRFASQYWGG
-59 LSALVMVA
+59 VGALLIAML
-67 VFIVALILLVTNDA
+67 LILVLILVVTNDA
-81 LYTWAREYVIRT
+81 LYNWVREYVIRT

-100 AWLSFG
+100 AWASFA
-106 KRILAVLAV
+106 KRIFAVLAA
-115 LAVVGLAYQVLL
+115 LAAIGAVYYGLL

-146 LLLATINVKLG
+146 LLLATINVKIG
-157 VEFIEWSG
+157 VELIEWSG

-171 KNKNVVAF
+171 KNKNVAAF
-179 IPGLLWFAKLAFAS
+179 IPGLFWFAKLAFAG
-193 ILVSIYRIFFSQLLQ
+193 ILVGVYRIFFSQLLQ

-224 SQNRFYHLEQIHGQ
+224 SHNRFYHLEQIHGQ

-250 RLTDMAISLFFG
+250 RLTDMAIGLFFG
-262 FYLALLSVYEYSK
+262 FYLASLSVYEYSK

-286 TIFGRAV
+286 TVFGHAI
-293 HIPDYMFWAVIF
+293 HIPDYMFWAVIV
-305 YTLIGSFAIHFIGRR
+305 YTLIGSVAIHFIGRR

-391 QLGIIFP
+391 QVGIIFP

-405 YFSGQITF
+405 YFSGQITC

-424 ELREALSWFIDNY
+424 ELRESLSWFIDNY
-437 GTWAELRG
+437 STWAELRG

-451 NLNHDLNRVDQ
+451 NLDKDLNRVDQ
-462 LHAQSGLQVAVNNV
+462 LHAQSNLHVAVNNV
-476 GGVALTHATLSRPQI
+476 GGVALTHATLARPQK
-491 TDNGAFTQKSQ
+491 TEDGRLSELPQ
-502 VLDLDW
+502 VVDLDW
-508 QISQGERWLVTG
+508 QITQGERWLVTG
-520 ASGSGKSTILRAI
+520 ASGSGKSTILRAV
-533 AALWP
+533 AHLWP

-557 RPYMPIGSLREA
+557 KPYMPIGSLREA

-575 PTRYNDAAYE
+575 PERFNEAAYE

-593 PQLKNR
+593 SHLKTR

-605 WAWLLSGG
+605 WSWLLSGG

-642 ANEKA
+642 ENEKT
-647 LYQTMLS
+647 LYQTMLA
-654 FLPDITLVSVSHHPQ
+654 FLPDMTLVSVSHHPQ
-669 LTQFHQ
+669 LTQFHH
-675 KRLHLEAQSA
+675 KRLHLEQ
-685 DAAGGFKPIQSVI
+685 DGAGSFKPIQSVI

>member
-1 MTNPPISLN
+1 MTTTKKTHSALN
-10 ASARTNEHDYLAW
+10 TDDELAW
-23 IEQPLPDVQKNEVA
+23 IEQPLPDVRQNETA
-37 LDSGSLAKFKEI
+37 LDSGSLAKFKDI
-49 VTFASQYWGG
+49 LRFASQYWGG
-59 LSALVMVA
+59 VGALLIAML
-67 VFIVALILLVTNDA
+67 LILVLILVVTNDA
-81 LYTWAREYVIRT
+81 LYNWVREYVIRT

-100 AWLSFG
+100 AWASFA
-106 KRILAVLAV
+106 KRIFAVLAV
-115 LAVVGLAYQVLL
+115 LAAGVVMYQGLL

-146 LLLATINVKLG
+146 LLLATINVKIG
-157 VEFIEWSG
+157 VELIEWSG

-171 KNKNVVAF
+171 KNKNVAAF
-179 IPGLLWFAKLAFAS
+179 IPGLIWFAKLAFAG
-193 ILVSIYRIFFSQLLQ
+193 ILVGVYRIFFSQLLQ

-250 RLTDMAISLFFG
+250 RLTDMAIGLFFG
-262 FYLALLSVYEYSK
+262 FYLASLSVYEYSK

-286 TIFGRAV
+286 TVFGHAI
-293 HIPDYMFWAVIF
+293 HIPDYMFWAVIV
-305 YTLIGSFAIHFIGRR
+305 YTRIGSVTIHFIGRR

-391 QLGIIFP
+391 QVGIIFP

-424 ELREALSWFIDNY
+424 ELRESLSWFIDNY
-437 GTWAELRG
+437 STWAELRG

-451 NLNHDLNRVDQ
+451 NLDKDLNRVDQ
-462 LHAQSGLQVAVNNV
+462 LHAQSNLHVAVNNV
-476 GGVALTHATLSRPQI
+476 GGVALTHATLARPQK
-491 TDNGAFTQKSQ
+491 TEDGRLSELPQ
-502 VLDLDW
+502 VVDLDW
-508 QISQGERWLVTG
+508 QITQGERWLVTG
-520 ASGSGKSTILRAI
+520 ASGSGKSTILRAV
-533 AALWP
+533 AHLWP

-557 RPYMPIGSLREA
+557 KPYMPIGSLREA

-575 PTRYNDAAYE
+575 PERFNEAAYE

-593 PQLKNR
+593 SHLKTR

-605 WAWLLSGG
+605 WSWLLSGG

-642 ANEKA
+642 ENEKT
-647 LYQTMLS
+647 LYQTMLA
-654 FLPDITLVSVSHHPQ
+654 FLPDMTLVSVSHHPQ
-669 LTQFHQ
+669 LTQFHH
-675 KRLHLEAQSA
+675 KRLHLEQ
-685 DAAGGFKPIQSVI
+685 DGAGSFKPIQSVI

>member
-1 MTNPPISLN
+1 MTTTKKIHNALN
-10 ASARTNEHDYLAW
+10 TDDELAW
-23 IEQPLPDVQKNEVA
+23 IEQPLPDVRQNETA
-37 LDSGSLAKFKEI
+37 LDSGSLAKFKDI
-49 VTFASQYWGG
+49 LRFASQYWGG
-59 LSALVMVA
+59 VGALLIAML
-67 VFIVALILLVTNDA
+67 LILVLILVVTNDA
-81 LYTWAREYVIRT
+81 LYNWVREYVIRT

-100 AWLSFG
+100 AWASFA
-106 KRILAVLAV
+106 KRIFAVLAV
-115 LAVVGLAYQVLL
+115 LAAGVVMYQGLL

-146 LLLATINVKLG
+146 LLLATINVKIG
-157 VEFIEWSG
+157 VELIEWSG

-171 KNKNVVAF
+171 KNKNVAAF
-179 IPGLLWFAKLAFAS
+179 IPGLVWFAKLAFAG
-193 ILVSIYRIFFSQLLQ
+193 ILVGVYRIFFSQLLQ

-224 SQNRFYHLEQIHGQ
+224 SHNRFYHLEQIHGQ

-250 RLTDMAISLFFG
+250 RLTDMAIGLFFG
-262 FYLALLSVYEYSK
+262 FYLASLSVYEYSK

-286 TIFGRAV
+286 TVFGHAI
-293 HIPDYMFWAVIF
+293 HIPDYMFWAVIV
-305 YTLIGSFAIHFIGRR
+305 YTLIGSVAIHFIGRR

-391 QLGIIFP
+391 QVGIIFP

-424 ELREALSWFIDNY
+424 ELRESLSWFIDNY
-437 GTWAELRG
+437 STWAELRG

-451 NLNHDLNRVDQ
+451 NLDKDLNRVDQ
-462 LHAQSGLQVAVNNV
+462 LHAQSNLHVAVNNV
-476 GGVALTHATLSRPQI
+476 GGVALTHATLARPQK
-491 TDNGAFTQKSQ
+491 TEDGRLSELPQ
-502 VLDLDW
+502 VVDLDW
-508 QISQGERWLVTG
+508 QITQGERWLVTG
-520 ASGSGKSTILRAI
+520 ASGSGKGTILRAV
-533 AALWP
+533 AHLWP

-557 RPYMPIGSLREA
+557 KPYMPIGSLREA

-575 PTRYNDAAYE
+575 PERFNEAAYE

-593 PQLKNR
+593 SHLKTR

-605 WAWLLSGG
+605 WSWLLSGG

-642 ANEKA
+642 ENEKT
-647 LYQTMLS
+647 LYQTMLA
-654 FLPDITLVSVSHHPQ
+654 FLPDMTLVSVSHHPQ
-669 LTQFHQ
+669 LTQFHH
-675 KRLHLEAQSA
+675 KRLHLEQ
-685 DAAGGFKPIQSVI
+685 DGAGSFKPIQSVI

>member
-1 MTNPPISLN
+1 MTTTKKTHSALN
-10 ASARTNEHDYLAW
+10 TDDELAW
-23 IEQPLPDVQKNEVA
+23 IEQPLPDVRQNETA
-37 LDSGSLAKFKEI
+37 LDSASLAKFKDI
-49 VTFASQYWGG
+49 VRFASQYWGG
-59 LSALVMVA
+59 VGALLIA
-67 VFIVALILLVTNDA
+67 TLLILALILLVTNDA
-81 LYTWAREYVIRT
+81 VYNWARTYVIAT

-100 AWLSFG
+100 AWGSFA
-106 KRILAVLAV
+106 KRIFAVLAA
-115 LAVVGLAYQVLL
+115 LAAIGAVYYGLL

-146 LLLATINVKLG
+146 LLLATINVKIG
-157 VEFIEWSG
+157 VELIEWSG

-171 KNKNVVAF
+171 KNKNVAAF
-179 IPGLLWFAKLAFAS
+179 IPGLIWFAKLAFAG
-193 ILVSIYRIFFSQLLQ
+193 ILVGVYRIFFSQLLQ

-250 RLTDMAISLFFG
+250 RLTDMAIGLFFG
-262 FYLALLSVYEYSK
+262 FYLASLSVYEYSK

-286 TIFGRAV
+286 TVFGHAI
-293 HIPDYMFWAVIF
+293 HIPDYMFWAVIV
-305 YTLIGSFAIHFIGRR
+305 YTIIGSVAIHFIGRR

-373 YHYMHRIKAL
+373 YHYMYRIKAL
-383 GFSQTIYA
+383 GFSQNIYG
-391 QLGIIFP
+391 QIGIIFP

-437 GTWAELRG
+437 STWAELRG

-451 NLNHDLNRVDQ
+451 NLDKDLNRVDQ
-462 LHAQSGLQVAVNNV
+462 LHAQSNLHVAVNNV
-476 GGVALTHATLSRPQI
+476 GGVALTHATLARPQK
-491 TDNGAFTQKSQ
+491 TEDGRLSELPQ
-502 VLDLDW
+502 VVDLDW
-508 QISQGERWLVTG
+508 QITQGERWLVTG
-520 ASGSGKSTILRAI
+520 ASGSGKSTILRAV
-533 AALWP
+533 AHLWP

-557 RPYMPIGSLREA
+557 KPYMPIGSLREA

-575 PTRYNDAAYE
+575 PERFNDAAYE

-593 PQLKNR
+593 SHLAGR

-605 WAWLLSGG
+605 WSWLLSGG

-642 ANEKA
+642 ENEKT
-647 LYQTMLS
+647 LYQTMLA
-654 FLPDITLVSVSHHPQ
+654 FLPDMTLVSVSHHPQ
-669 LTQFHQ
+669 LTQFHH
-675 KRLHLEAQSA
+675 KRLHLERDGACS
-685 DAAGGFKPIQSVI
+685 FKPIQSVI

>member
-1 MTNPPISLN
+1 MTTTKKIHNALN
-10 ASARTNEHDYLAW
+10 TDDELAW
-23 IEQPLPDVQKNEVA
+23 IEQPLPDVRQNETA
-37 LDSGSLAKFKEI
+37 LDSGSLAKFKDI
-49 VTFASQYWGG
+49 LRFASQYWGG
-59 LSALVMVA
+59 VGALLIAML
-67 VFIVALILLVTNDA
+67 LILVLILVVTNDA
-81 LYTWAREYVIRT
+81 LYNWVREYVIRT

-100 AWLSFG
+100 AWASFA
-106 KRILAVLAV
+106 KRIFAVLAV
-115 LAVVGLAYQVLL
+115 LAAGVVMYQGLL

-146 LLLATINVKLG
+146 LLLATINVKIG
-157 VEFIEWSG
+157 VELIEWSG

-171 KNKNVVAF
+171 KNKNVAAF
-179 IPGLLWFAKLAFAS
+179 IPGLVWFAKLAFAG
-193 ILVSIYRIFFSQLLQ
+193 ILVGVYRIFFSQLLQ

-250 RLTDMAISLFFG
+250 RLTDMAIGLFFG
-262 FYLALLSVYEYSK
+262 FYLASLSVYEYSK

-286 TIFGRAV
+286 TVFGHAI
-293 HIPDYMFWAVIF
+293 HIPDYMFWAVIV
-305 YTLIGSFAIHFIGRR
+305 YTLIGSVAIHFIGRR

-391 QLGIIFP
+391 QVGIIFP

-424 ELREALSWFIDNY
+424 ELRESLSWFIDNY
-437 GTWAELRG
+437 STWAELRG

-451 NLNHDLNRVDQ
+451 NLDKDLNRVDQ
-462 LHAQSGLQVAVNNV
+462 LHAQSNLHVAVNNV
-476 GGVALTHATLSRPQI
+476 GGVALTHATLARPQK
-491 TDNGAFTQKSQ
+491 TEDGRLSELPQ
-502 VLDLDW
+502 VVDLDW
-508 QISQGERWLVTG
+508 QITQGERWLVTG
-520 ASGSGKSTILRAI
+520 ASGSGKSTILRAV
-533 AALWP
+533 AHLWP

-557 RPYMPIGSLREA
+557 KPYMPIGSLREA

-575 PTRYNDAAYE
+575 PERFNEAAYE

-593 PQLKNR
+593 SHLKTR

-605 WAWLLSGG
+605 WSWLLSGG

-642 ANEKA
+642 ENEKT
-647 LYQTMLS
+647 LYQTMLA
-654 FLPDITLVSVSHHPQ
+654 FLPDMTLVSVSHHPQ
-669 LTQFHQ
+669 LTQFHH
-675 KRLHLEAQSA
+675 KRLHLEQ
-685 DAAGGFKPIQSVI
+685 DGAGSFKPIQSVI

>member
-1 MTNPPISLN
+1 MTTTKKIHNALN
-10 ASARTNEHDYLAW
+10 TDDELAW
-23 IEQPLPDVQKNEVA
+23 IEQPLPDVRQNETA
-37 LDSGSLAKFKEI
+37 LDSGSLAKFKDI
-49 VTFASQYWGG
+49 LRFASQYWGG
-59 LSALVMVA
+59 VGALLSATL
-67 VFIVALILLVTNDA
+67 LILVLILVVTNDA
-81 LYTWAREYVIRT
+81 LYNWVREYVIRT

-100 AWLSFG
+100 AWASFA
-106 KRILAVLAV
+106 KRIFAVLAV
-115 LAVVGLAYQVLL
+115 LAAGVVMYQGLL

-146 LLLATINVKLG
+146 LLLATINVKIG
-157 VEFIEWSG
+157 VELIEWSG

-171 KNKNVVAF
+171 KNKNVAAF
-179 IPGLLWFAKLAFAS
+179 IPGLVWFAKLAFAG
-193 ILVSIYRIFFSQLLQ
+193 ILVGVYRIFFSQLLQ

-224 SQNRFYHLEQIHGQ
+224 SHNRFYHLEQIHGQ

-250 RLTDMAISLFFG
+250 RLTDMAIGLFFG
-262 FYLALLSVYEYSK
+262 FYLASLSVYEYSK

-286 TIFGRAV
+286 TVFGHAI
-293 HIPDYMFWAVIF
+293 HIPDYMFWAVIV
-305 YTLIGSFAIHFIGRR
+305 YTLIGSVAIHFIGRR

-391 QLGIIFP
+391 QVGIIFP

-424 ELREALSWFIDNY
+424 ELRESLSWFIDNY
-437 GTWAELRG
+437 STWAELRG

-451 NLNHDLNRVDQ
+451 NLDKDLNRVDQ
-462 LHAQSGLQVAVNNV
+462 LHAQSNLHVAVNNV
-476 GGVALTHATLSRPQI
+476 GGVALTHATLARPQK
-491 TDNGAFTQKSQ
+491 TEDGRLSELPQ
-502 VLDLDW
+502 VVDLDW
-508 QISQGERWLVTG
+508 QITQGERWLVTG
-520 ASGSGKSTILRAI
+520 ASGSGKSTILRAV
-533 AALWP
+533 AHLWP

-557 RPYMPIGSLREA
+557 KPYMPIGSLREA

-575 PTRYNDAAYE
+575 PERFNEAAYE

-593 PQLKNR
+593 SHLKTR

-605 WAWLLSGG
+605 WSWLLSGG

-642 ANEKA
+642 ENEKT
-647 LYQTMLS
+647 LYQTMLA
-654 FLPDITLVSVSHHPQ
+654 FLPDMTLVSVSHHPQ
-669 LTQFHQ
+669 LTQFHH
-675 KRLHLEAQSA
+675 KRLHLEQ
-685 DAAGGFKPIQSVI
+685 DGAGSFKPIQSVI

>member
-1 MTNPPISLN
+1 MTTTKKIHNALN
-10 ASARTNEHDYLAW
+10 TDDELAW
-23 IEQPLPDVQKNEVA
+23 IEQPLPDVRQNETA
-37 LDSGSLAKFKEI
+37 LDSGSLAKFKDI
-49 VTFASQYWGG
+49 LRFASQYWGG
-59 LSALVMVA
+59 VGALLIAML
-67 VFIVALILLVTNDA
+67 LILVLILVVTNDA
-81 LYTWAREYVIRT
+81 LYNWVREYVIRT

-100 AWLSFG
+100 AWASFA
-106 KRILAVLAV
+106 KRIFAVLAV
-115 LAVVGLAYQVLL
+115 LAAGVVMYQGLL

-146 LLLATINVKLG
+146 LLLATINVKIG
-157 VEFIEWSG
+157 VELIEWSG

-171 KNKNVVAF
+171 KNKNVAAF
-179 IPGLLWFAKLAFAS
+179 IPGLVWFAKLAFAG
-193 ILVSIYRIFFSQLLQ
+193 ILVGVYRIFFSQLLQ

-224 SQNRFYHLEQIHGQ
+224 SHNRFYHLEQIHGQ

-250 RLTDMAISLFFG
+250 RLTDMAIGLFFG
-262 FYLALLSVYEYSK
+262 FYLASLSVYEYSK

-286 TIFGRAV
+286 TVFGHAI
-293 HIPDYMFWAVIF
+293 HIPDYMFWAVIV
-305 YTLIGSFAIHFIGRR
+305 YTIIGSVAIHFIGRR

-373 YHYMHRIKAL
+373 YHYMYRIKAL
-383 GFSQTIYA
+383 GFSQNIYG
-391 QLGIIFP
+391 QIGIIFP

-437 GTWAELRG
+437 STWAELRG

-451 NLNHDLNRVDQ
+451 NLDKDLNRVDQ
-462 LHAQSGLQVAVNNV
+462 LHAQSNLHVAVNNV
-476 GGVALTHATLSRPQI
+476 GGVALTHATLARPQK
-491 TDNGAFTQKSQ
+491 TEDGRLSELPQ
-502 VLDLDW
+502 VVDLDW
-508 QISQGERWLVTG
+508 QITQGERWLVTG
-520 ASGSGKSTILRAI
+520 ASGSGKSTILRAV
-533 AALWP
+533 AHLWP

-557 RPYMPIGSLREA
+557 KPYMPIGSLREA

-575 PTRYNDAAYE
+575 PERFNEAAYE

-593 PQLKNR
+593 SHLKTR

-605 WAWLLSGG
+605 WSWLLSGG

-642 ANEKA
+642 ENEKT
-647 LYQTMLS
+647 LYQTMLA
-654 FLPDITLVSVSHHPQ
+654 FLPDMTLVSVSHHPQ
-669 LTQFHQ
+669 LTQFHH
-675 KRLHLEAQSA
+675 KRLHLEQ
-685 DAAGGFKPIQSVI
+685 DGAGSFKPIQSVI

>member
-1 MTNPPISLN
+1 MTTTKKIHNALN
-10 ASARTNEHDYLAW
+10 TDDELAW
-23 IEQPLPDVQKNEVA
+23 IEQPLPDVRQNETA
-37 LDSGSLAKFKEI
+37 LDSGSLAKFKDI
-49 VTFASQYWGG
+49 LRFASQYWGG
-59 LSALVMVA
+59 VGALLIAML
-67 VFIVALILLVTNDA
+67 LILVLILVVTNDA
-81 LYTWAREYVIRT
+81 LYNWVREYVIRT

-100 AWLSFG
+100 AWASFA
-106 KRILAVLAV
+106 KRIFAVLAV
-115 LAVVGLAYQVLL
+115 LAAGVVMYQGLL

-146 LLLATINVKLG
+146 LLLATINVKIG
-157 VEFIEWSG
+157 VELIDWSG

-171 KNKNVVAF
+171 KNKNVAAF
-179 IPGLLWFAKLAFAS
+179 IPGLVWFAKLAFAG
-193 ILVSIYRIFFSQLLQ
+193 ILVGVYRIFFSQLLQ

-224 SQNRFYHLEQIHGQ
+224 SHNRFYHLEQIHGQ

-250 RLTDMAISLFFG
+250 RLTDMAIGLFFG
-262 FYLALLSVYEYSK
+262 FYLASLSVYEYSK

-286 TIFGRAV
+286 TVFGHAI
-293 HIPDYMFWAVIF
+293 HIPDYMFWAVIV
-305 YTLIGSFAIHFIGRR
+305 YTLIGSVAIHFIGRR

-391 QLGIIFP
+391 QVGIIFP

-424 ELREALSWFIDNY
+424 ELRESLSWFIDNY
-437 GTWAELRG
+437 STWAELRG

-451 NLNHDLNRVDQ
+451 NLDKDLNRVDQ
-462 LHAQSGLQVAVNNV
+462 LHAQSNLHVAVNNV
-476 GGVALTHATLSRPQI
+476 CGVALTHATLARPQK
-491 TDNGAFTQKSQ
+491 TEDGRLSELPQ
-502 VLDLDW
+502 VVDLDW
-508 QISQGERWLVTG
+508 QITQGERWLVTG
-520 ASGSGKSTILRAI
+520 ASGSGKSTILRAV
-533 AALWP
+533 AHLWP

-557 RPYMPIGSLREA
+557 KPYMPIGSLREA

-575 PTRYNDAAYE
+575 PERFNEAAYE

-593 PQLKNR
+593 SHLKTR

-605 WAWLLSGG
+605 WSWLLSGG

-642 ANEKA
+642 ENEKT
-647 LYQTMLS
+647 LYQTMLA
-654 FLPDITLVSVSHHPQ
+654 FLPDMTLVSVSHHPQ
-669 LTQFHQ
+669 LTQFHH
-675 KRLHLEAQSA
+675 KRLHLEQ
-685 DAAGGFKPIQSVI
+685 DGAGSFKPIQSVI

>member
-1 MTNPPISLN
+1 M
-10 ASARTNEHDYLAW
+10 
-23 IEQPLPDVQKNEVA
+23 
-37 LDSGSLAKFKEI
+37 
-49 VTFASQYWGG
+49 
-59 LSALVMVA
+59 
-67 VFIVALILLVTNDA
+67 
-81 LYTWAREYVIRT
+81 
-93 DAALSAG
+93 
-100 AWLSFG
+100 
-106 KRILAVLAV
+106 
-115 LAVVGLAYQVLL
+115 YQGLL

-146 LLLATINVKLG
+146 LLLATINVKIG
-157 VEFIEWSG
+157 VELIEWSG

-171 KNKNVVAF
+171 KNKNVAAF
-179 IPGLLWFAKLAFAS
+179 IPGLVWFAKLAFAG
-193 ILVSIYRIFFSQLLQ
+193 ILVGVYRIFFSQLLQ

-224 SQNRFYHLEQIHGQ
+224 SHNRFYHLEQIHGQ

-250 RLTDMAISLFFG
+250 RLTDMAIGLFFG
-262 FYLALLSVYEYSK
+262 FYLASLSVYEYSK

-286 TIFGRAV
+286 TVFGHAI
-293 HIPDYMFWAVIF
+293 HIPDYMFWAVIV
-305 YTLIGSFAIHFIGRR
+305 YTLIGSVAIHFIGRR

-391 QLGIIFP
+391 QVGIIFP

-424 ELREALSWFIDNY
+424 ELRESLSWFIDNY
-437 GTWAELRG
+437 STWAELRG

-451 NLNHDLNRVDQ
+451 NLDKDLNRVDQ
-462 LHAQSGLQVAVNNV
+462 LHAQSNLHVAVNNV
-476 GGVALTHATLSRPQI
+476 GGVALTHATLARPQK
-491 TDNGAFTQKSQ
+491 TEDGRLSELPQ
-502 VLDLDW
+502 VVDLDW
-508 QISQGERWLVTG
+508 QITQGERWLVTG
-520 ASGSGKSTILRAI
+520 ASGSGKSTILRAV
-533 AALWP
+533 AHLWP

-557 RPYMPIGSLREA
+557 KPYMPIGSLREA

-575 PTRYNDAAYE
+575 PERFNEAAYE

-593 PQLKNR
+593 SHLKTR

-605 WAWLLSGG
+605 WSWLLSGG

-642 ANEKA
+642 ENEKT
-647 LYQTMLS
+647 LYQTMLA
-654 FLPDITLVSVSHHPQ
+654 FLPDMTLVSVSHHPQ
-669 LTQFHQ
+669 LTQFHH
-675 KRLHLEAQSA
+675 KRLHLEQ
-685 DAAGGFKPIQSVI
+685 DGAGSFKPIQSVI

>member
-1 MTNPPISLN
+1 MTTTKKTHNALN
-10 ASARTNEHDYLAW
+10 TDDELAW
-23 IEQPLPDVQKNEVA
+23 IEQPLPDVRQNETA
-37 LDSGSLAKFKEI
+37 LDSGSLAKFKDI
-49 VTFASQYWGG
+49 LRFASQYWGG
-59 LSALVMVA
+59 VGALLIAML
-67 VFIVALILLVTNDA
+67 LILVLILVVTNDA
-81 LYTWAREYVIRT
+81 LYNWVREYVIRT

-100 AWLSFG
+100 AWASFA
-106 KRILAVLAV
+106 KRIFAVLAV
-115 LAVVGLAYQVLL
+115 LAAGVVMYQGLL

-146 LLLATINVKLG
+146 LLLATINVKIG
-157 VEFIEWSG
+157 VELIEWSG

-171 KNKNVVAF
+171 KNKNVAAF
-179 IPGLLWFAKLAFAS
+179 IPGLVWFAKLAFAG
-193 ILVSIYRIFFSQLLQ
+193 ILVGVYRIFFSQLLQ

-224 SQNRFYHLEQIHGQ
+224 SHNRFYHLEQIHGQ

-250 RLTDMAISLFFG
+250 RLTDMAIGLFFG
-262 FYLALLSVYEYSK
+262 FYLASLSVYEYSK

-286 TIFGRAV
+286 TVFGHAI
-293 HIPDYMFWAVIF
+293 HIPDYMFWAVIV
-305 YTLIGSFAIHFIGRR
+305 YTIIGSVAIHFIGRR

-391 QLGIIFP
+391 QVGIIFP

-424 ELREALSWFIDNY
+424 ELRESLSWFIDNY
-437 GTWAELRG
+437 STWAELRG

-451 NLNHDLNRVDQ
+451 NLDKDLNRVDQ
-462 LHAQSGLQVAVNNV
+462 LHAQSNLHVAVNNV
-476 GGVALTHATLSRPQI
+476 GGVALTHATLARPQK
-491 TDNGAFTQKSQ
+491 TEDGRLSELPQ
-502 VLDLDW
+502 VVDLDW
-508 QISQGERWLVTG
+508 QITQGERWLVTG
-520 ASGSGKSTILRAI
+520 ASGSGKSTILRAV
-533 AALWP
+533 AHLWP

-557 RPYMPIGSLREA
+557 KPYMPIGSLREA

-575 PTRYNDAAYE
+575 PERFNEAAYE

-593 PQLKNR
+593 SHLKTR

-605 WAWLLSGG
+605 WSWLLSGG

-642 ANEKA
+642 ENEKT
-647 LYQTMLS
+647 LYQTMLA
-654 FLPDITLVSVSHHPQ
+654 FLPDMTLVSVSHHPQ
-669 LTQFHQ
+669 LTQFHH
-675 KRLHLEAQSA
+675 KRLHLEQ
-685 DAAGGFKPIQSVI
+685 DGAGSFKPIQSVI

>member
-1 MTNPPISLN
+1 MTTTKKTHNALN
-10 ASARTNEHDYLAW
+10 TDDELAW
-23 IEQPLPDVQKNEVA
+23 IEQPLPDVRQNETA
-37 LDSGSLAKFKEI
+37 LDSGSLAKFKDI
-49 VTFASQYWGG
+49 LRFASQYWGG
-59 LSALVMVA
+59 VGALLIAML
-67 VFIVALILLVTNDA
+67 LILVLILVVTNDA
-81 LYTWAREYVIRT
+81 LYNWVREYVIRT

-100 AWLSFG
+100 AWASFA
-106 KRILAVLAV
+106 KRIFAVLAV
-115 LAVVGLAYQVLL
+115 LAAGVVMYQGLL

-146 LLLATINVKLG
+146 LLLATINVKIG
-157 VEFIEWSG
+157 VELIEWSG

-171 KNKNVVAF
+171 KNKNVAAF
-179 IPGLLWFAKLAFAS
+179 IPGLVWFAKLAFAG
-193 ILVSIYRIFFSQLLQ
+193 ILVGVYRIFFSQLLQ

-224 SQNRFYHLEQIHGQ
+224 SHNRFYHLEQIHGQ

-250 RLTDMAISLFFG
+250 RLTDMAIGLFFG
-262 FYLALLSVYEYSK
+262 FYLASLSVYEYSK

-286 TIFGRAV
+286 TVFGHAI
-293 HIPDYMFWAVIF
+293 HIPDYMFWAVIV
-305 YTLIGSFAIHFIGRR
+305 YTLIGSVAIHFIGRR

-391 QLGIIFP
+391 QVGIIFP

-424 ELREALSWFIDNY
+424 ELRESLSWFIDNY
-437 GTWAELRG
+437 STWAELRG

-451 NLNHDLNRVDQ
+451 NLDKDLNRVDQ
-462 LHAQSGLQVAVNNV
+462 LHAQSNLHVAVNNV
-476 GGVALTHATLSRPQI
+476 CGVALTHATLARPQK
-491 TDNGAFTQKSQ
+491 TEDGRLSELPQ
-502 VLDLDW
+502 VVDLDW
-508 QISQGERWLVTG
+508 QITQGERWLVTG
-520 ASGSGKSTILRAI
+520 ASGSGKSTILRAV
-533 AALWP
+533 AHLWP

-557 RPYMPIGSLREA
+557 KPYMPIGSLREA

-575 PTRYNDAAYE
+575 PERFNEAAYE

-593 PQLKNR
+593 SHLKTR

-605 WAWLLSGG
+605 WSWLLSGG

-642 ANEKA
+642 ENEKT
-647 LYQTMLS
+647 LYQTMLA
-654 FLPDITLVSVSHHPQ
+654 FLPDMTLVSVSHHPQ
-669 LTQFHQ
+669 LTQFHH
-675 KRLHLEAQSA
+675 KRLHLEQ
-685 DAAGGFKPIQSVI
+685 DGAGSFKPIQSVI

>member
-1 MTNPPISLN
+1 MTTNSIPPTSSKN
-10 ASARTNEHDYLAW
+10 YEHDHLAW
-23 IEQPLPDVQKNEVA
+23 IDQPLPDVRQNEVA
-37 LDSGSLAKFKEI
+37 LDSGSLAKFKDI
-49 VTFASQYWGG
+49 ITFASQYWGG
-59 LSALVMVA
+59 LAAVVVAA
-67 VFIVALILLVTNDA
+67 VFIIALILVVTNDGV
-81 LYTWAREYVIRT
+81 YNWARAYVIAT

-100 AWLSFG
+100 AWGSFA
-106 KRILAVLAV
+106 KRIFAMFAVLAV
-115 LAVVGLAYQVLL
+115 AGAVYYGLL

-146 LLLATINVKLG
+146 LLLATINVKIG
-157 VEFIEWSG
+157 VELIEWSG

-171 KNKNVVAF
+171 KNKNVAAF
-179 IPGLLWFAKLAFAS
+179 IPGLIWFAKLAFTS
-193 ILVSIYRIFFSQLLQ
+193 ILVSVYRIFFSQLLQ

-250 RLTDMAISLFFG
+250 RLTDMAIGLFFG

-286 TIFGRAV
+286 TVLGHAI
-293 HIPDYMFWAVIF
+293 HIPDYMFWTVVF
-305 YTLIGSFAIHFIGRR
+305 YTIIGSVAIHFIGRR

-391 QLGIIFP
+391 QIGIIFP

-405 YFSGQITF
+405 YFAGQITF

-424 ELREALSWFIDNY
+424 ELRDALSWFIDNY
-437 GTWAELRG
+437 STWAELRG

-451 NLNHDLNRVDQ
+451 NLDHDLARVDQ
-462 LHAQSGLQVAVNNV
+462 LHAQSNLHVAVNNV
-476 GGVALTHATLSRPQI
+476 GGVALTHATLARPQKL
-491 TDNGAFTQKSQ
+491 DNGTITQQPQ
-502 VLDLDW
+502 VVDLDW
-508 QISQGERWLVTG
+508 QITQGERWLVTG

-575 PTRYNDAAYE
+575 PDRFNDAAYE

-642 ANEKA
+642 TNEKN

-654 FLPDITLVSVSHHPQ
+654 FLPEITLVSVSHHPQ

-675 KRLHLEAQSA
+675 KRLHLEE
-685 DAAGGFKPIQSVI
+685 DVAGGFKPIQSVI

>member
-1 MTNPPISLN
+1 MTTNSIPPTSSKN
-10 ASARTNEHDYLAW
+10 YEHDHLAW
-23 IEQPLPDVQKNEVA
+23 IDQPLPDVRQNEVA
-37 LDSGSLAKFKEI
+37 LDSGSLAKFKDI
-49 VTFASQYWGG
+49 ITFASQYWGG
-59 LSALVMVA
+59 LAAVVVAA
-67 VFIVALILLVTNDA
+67 VFIIALILVVTNDGV
-81 LYTWAREYVIRT
+81 YNWARAYVIAT

-100 AWLSFG
+100 AWGSFA
-106 KRILAVLAV
+106 KRIFAVFAVLAV
-115 LAVVGLAYQVLL
+115 AGAVYYGLL

-146 LLLATINVKLG
+146 LLLATINVKIG
-157 VEFIEWSG
+157 VELIEWSG

-171 KNKNVVAF
+171 KNKNVAAF
-179 IPGLLWFAKLAFAS
+179 IPGLIWFAKLAFTS
-193 ILVSIYRIFFSQLLQ
+193 ILVSVYRIFFSQLLQ

-250 RLTDMAISLFFG
+250 RLTDMAIGLFFG

-286 TIFGRAV
+286 TVLGHAI
-293 HIPDYMFWAVIF
+293 HIPDYMFWTVVF
-305 YTLIGSFAIHFIGRR
+305 YTIIGSVAIHFIGRR

-391 QLGIIFP
+391 QIGIIFP

-405 YFSGQITF
+405 YFAGQITF

-424 ELREALSWFIDNY
+424 ELRDALSWFIDNY
-437 GTWAELRG
+437 STWAELRG

-451 NLNHDLNRVDQ
+451 NLDHDLARVDQ
-462 LHAQSGLQVAVNNV
+462 LHAQSNLHVAVNNV
-476 GGVALTHATLSRPQI
+476 GGVALTHATLARPQKL
-491 TDNGAFTQKSQ
+491 DNGTITQQPQ
-502 VLDLDW
+502 VVDLDW
-508 QISQGERWLVTG
+508 QITQGERWLVTG

-575 PTRYNDAAYE
+575 PDRFNDAAYE

-642 ANEKA
+642 TNEKN

-675 KRLHLEAQSA
+675 KRLHLEE
-685 DAAGGFKPIQSVI
+685 DVAGGFKPIQSVI

>member
-1 MTNPPISLN
+1 MTTTKKTHSALN
-10 ASARTNEHDYLAW
+10 TDDELAW
-23 IEQPLPDVQKNEVA
+23 IEQPLPDVRQNETA
-37 LDSGSLAKFKEI
+37 LDSGSLAKFKDI
-49 VTFASQYWGG
+49 LRFASQYWGG
-59 LSALVMVA
+59 VGALLIAML
-67 VFIVALILLVTNDA
+67 LILVLILVVTNDA
-81 LYTWAREYVIRT
+81 LYNWVREYVIRT

-100 AWLSFG
+100 AWASFA
-106 KRILAVLAV
+106 KRIFAVLAV
-115 LAVVGLAYQVLL
+115 LAAGVVMYQGLL

-146 LLLATINVKLG
+146 LLLATINVKIG
-157 VEFIEWSG
+157 VELIEWSG

-171 KNKNVVAF
+171 KNKNVAAF
-179 IPGLLWFAKLAFAS
+179 IPGLVWFAKLAFAG
-193 ILVSIYRIFFSQLLQ
+193 ILVGVYRIFFSQLLQ

-224 SQNRFYHLEQIHGQ
+224 SHNRFYHLEQIHGQ

-250 RLTDMAISLFFG
+250 RLTDMAIGLFFG
-262 FYLALLSVYEYSK
+262 FYLASLSVYEYSK

-286 TIFGRAV
+286 TVFGHAI
-293 HIPDYMFWAVIF
+293 HIPDYMFWAVIV
-305 YTLIGSFAIHFIGRR
+305 YTLIGSVAIHFIGRR

-391 QLGIIFP
+391 QVGIIFP

-424 ELREALSWFIDNY
+424 ELRESLSWFIDNY
-437 GTWAELRG
+437 STWAELRG

-451 NLNHDLNRVDQ
+451 NLDKDLNRVDQ
-462 LHAQSGLQVAVNNV
+462 LHAQSNLHVAVNNV
-476 GGVALTHATLSRPQI
+476 GGVALTHATLARPQK
-491 TDNGAFTQKSQ
+491 TEDGRLSELPQ
-502 VLDLDW
+502 VVDLDW
-508 QISQGERWLVTG
+508 QITQGERWLVTG
-520 ASGSGKSTILRAI
+520 ASGSGKSTILRAV
-533 AALWP
+533 AHLWP

-557 RPYMPIGSLREA
+557 KPYMPIGSLREA

-575 PTRYNDAAYE
+575 PERFNEAAYE

-593 PQLKNR
+593 SHLKTR

-605 WAWLLSGG
+605 WSWLLSGG

-642 ANEKA
+642 ENEKT
-647 LYQTMLS
+647 LYQTMLA
-654 FLPDITLVSVSHHPQ
+654 FLPDMTLVSVSHHPQ
-669 LTQFHQ
+669 LTQFHH
-675 KRLHLEAQSA
+675 KRLHLEQ
-685 DAAGGFKPIQSVI
+685 DGAGSFKPIQSVI

>member
-1 MTNPPISLN
+1 MTTTKKTHSALN
-10 ASARTNEHDYLAW
+10 TDDELAW
-23 IEQPLPDVQKNEVA
+23 IEQPLPDVRQNETA
-37 LDSGSLAKFKEI
+37 LDSASLAKFKDI
-49 VTFASQYWGG
+49 VRFASQYWGG
-59 LSALVMVA
+59 VGALLIA
-67 VFIVALILLVTNDA
+67 TLLILALILLVTNDA
-81 LYTWAREYVIRT
+81 VYNWARTYVIAT

-100 AWLSFG
+100 AWGSFA
-106 KRILAVLAV
+106 KRIFAVLAA
-115 LAVVGLAYQVLL
+115 LAAIGAVYYGLL

-146 LLLATINVKLG
+146 LLLATINVKIG
-157 VEFIEWSG
+157 VELIEWSG

-171 KNKNVVAF
+171 KNKNVAAF
-179 IPGLLWFAKLAFAS
+179 IPGLIWFAKLAFAG
-193 ILVSIYRIFFSQLLQ
+193 ILVGVYRIFFSQLLQ

-250 RLTDMAISLFFG
+250 RLTDMAIGLFFG
-262 FYLALLSVYEYSK
+262 FYLASLSVYEYSK

-286 TIFGRAV
+286 TVFGHAI
-293 HIPDYMFWAVIF
+293 HIPDYMFWAVIV
-305 YTLIGSFAIHFIGRR
+305 YTLIGSVAIHFIGRR

-373 YHYMHRIKAL
+373 YHYMYRIKAL
-383 GFSQTIYA
+383 GFSQNIYG
-391 QLGIIFP
+391 QIGIIFP

-437 GTWAELRG
+437 STWAELRG

-451 NLNHDLNRVDQ
+451 NLDKDLNRVDQ
-462 LHAQSGLQVAVNNV
+462 LHAQSNLHVAVNNV
-476 GGVALTHATLSRPQI
+476 GGVALTHATLARPQK
-491 TDNGAFTQKSQ
+491 TEDGRLSELPQ
-502 VLDLDW
+502 VVDLDW
-508 QISQGERWLVTG
+508 QITQGERWLVTG
-520 ASGSGKSTILRAI
+520 ASGSGKSTILRAV
-533 AALWP
+533 AHLWP

-557 RPYMPIGSLREA
+557 KPYMPIGSLREA

-575 PTRYNDAAYE
+575 PERFNDAAYE

-593 PQLKNR
+593 SHLAGR

-605 WAWLLSGG
+605 WSWLLSGG

-642 ANEKA
+642 ENEKT
-647 LYQTMLS
+647 LYQTMLA
-654 FLPDITLVSVSHHPQ
+654 FLPDMTLVSVSHHPQ
-669 LTQFHQ
+669 LTQFHH
-675 KRLHLEAQSA
+675 KRLHLEQ
-685 DAAGGFKPIQSVI
+685 DGAGSFKPIQSVI

>member
-1 MTNPPISLN
+1 MTTTKKIHNALN
-10 ASARTNEHDYLAW
+10 TDDELAW
-23 IEQPLPDVQKNEVA
+23 IEQPLPDVRQNETA
-37 LDSGSLAKFKEI
+37 LDSGSLAKLKDI
-49 VTFASQYWGG
+49 LRFASQYWGG
-59 LSALVMVA
+59 VGALLIAML
-67 VFIVALILLVTNDA
+67 LILVLILVVTNDA
-81 LYTWAREYVIRT
+81 LYNWVREYVIRT

-100 AWLSFG
+100 AWASFA
-106 KRILAVLAV
+106 KRIFAVLAV
-115 LAVVGLAYQVLL
+115 LAAGVVMYQGLL

-146 LLLATINVKLG
+146 LLLATINVKIG
-157 VEFIEWSG
+157 VELIEWSG

-171 KNKNVVAF
+171 KNKNVAAF
-179 IPGLLWFAKLAFAS
+179 IPGLVWFAKLAFAG
-193 ILVSIYRIFFSQLLQ
+193 ILVGVYRIFFSQLLQ

-224 SQNRFYHLEQIHGQ
+224 SHNRFYHLEQIHGQ

-250 RLTDMAISLFFG
+250 RLTDMAIGLFFG
-262 FYLALLSVYEYSK
+262 FYLASLSVYEYSK

-286 TIFGRAV
+286 TVFGHAI
-293 HIPDYMFWAVIF
+293 HIPDYMFWAVIV
-305 YTLIGSFAIHFIGRR
+305 YTLIGSVAIHFIGRR

-391 QLGIIFP
+391 QVGIIFP

-424 ELREALSWFIDNY
+424 ELRESLSWFIDNY
-437 GTWAELRG
+437 STWAELRG

-451 NLNHDLNRVDQ
+451 NLDKDLNRVDQ
-462 LHAQSGLQVAVNNV
+462 LHAQSNLHVAVNNV
-476 GGVALTHATLSRPQI
+476 CGVALTHATLARPQK
-491 TDNGAFTQKSQ
+491 TEDGRLSELPQ
-502 VLDLDW
+502 VVDLDW
-508 QISQGERWLVTG
+508 QITQGERWLVTG
-520 ASGSGKSTILRAI
+520 ASGSGKSTILRAV
-533 AALWP
+533 AHLWP

-557 RPYMPIGSLREA
+557 KPYMPIGSLREA

-575 PTRYNDAAYE
+575 PERFNEAAYE

-593 PQLKNR
+593 SHLKTR

-605 WAWLLSGG
+605 WSWLLSGG

-642 ANEKA
+642 ENEKT
-647 LYQTMLS
+647 LYQTMLA
-654 FLPDITLVSVSHHPQ
+654 FLPDMTLVSVSHHPQ
-669 LTQFHQ
+669 LTQFHH
-675 KRLHLEAQSA
+675 KRLHLEQ
-685 DAAGGFKPIQSVI
+685 DGAGSFKPIQSVI